1 LWHRETQ
8 LPTRT
13 AQQKD
18 HAQDAQKGQAS
29 HPPSPG
35 APRRAFPQAR
45 PQRTITL
52 LRGAWDDPSCARHS
66 HPPTHWHAETC
77 HLPWRGPSDFL
88 PFLEEVAEA
97 ALYCAHRTSIVSP
110 CAFCEQEGHL
120 AAPSSFFSSRAL
132 REHRDRPSYPIS
144 LFSILLCSLRLS
156 RACDTVLS
164 LHLER
169 GKRLWP
175 QNRKKDLSFG
185 IGGAGVAQTVLPP
198 LRLPHRGSSPT
209 SRLHPL
215 IHTRTR
221 EFPSPFPLSSSL
233 WAAPH

>member
-1 LWHRETQ
+1 LWHSETQ

-18 HAQDAQKGQAS
+18 HAQDAQKVQIS
-29 HPPSPG
+29 HPPNPG
-35 APRRAFPQAR
+35 APRRAVPQAR
-45 PQRTITL
+45 PQRSITYKGWPG
-52 LRGAWDDPSCARHS
+52 RSSSARVERAHS
-66 HPPTHWHAETC
+66 DRARSASRRTTR
-77 HLPWRGPSDFL
+77 LPCLF
-88 PFLEEVAEA
+88 
-97 ALYCAHRTSIVSP
+97 
-110 CAFCEQEGHL
+110 
-120 AAPSSFFSSRAL
+120 
-132 REHRDRPSYPIS
+132 
-144 LFSILLCSLRLS
+144 FSILLCSLRVS
-156 RACDTVLS
+156 RACDTVRS

-233 WAAPH
+233 WAAPR